1 MATYCGHSN
10 ALVEYAMKE
19 EEEDALPAAA
29 VPISELED
37 WLRICVLAYAT
48 ALITLENGYSPAI
61 NGQCTNFILFD
72 VASLLPLCSKG

>member
-1 MATYCGHSN
+1 
-10 ALVEYAMKE
+10 MKE

-48 ALITLENGYSPAI
+48 ALITLENGYS
-61 NGQCTNFILFD
+61 D
-72 VASLLPLCSKG
+72 VSGKTSRTMWVGHK

>member
-19 EEEDALPAAA
+19 EEEDALPATA

-37 WLRICVLAYAT
+37 WLRIYAT
-48 ALITLENGYSPAI
+48 ALITLENGYS
-61 NGQCTNFILFD
+61 D
-72 VASLLPLCSKG
+72 VRGKTSRTMWVGHK